1 MLPMKFIYVVSLL
14 LFFGCGPTEKEKK
27 EIEEEIISIK
37 ARMINLM
44 DESSDL
50 VIDIDAY
57 KYHQTNI
64 EIGETKLDEINQ
76 ELKEVVPGSIEEKN
90 LKMKQER
97 ILSRLASEKEKLQR
111 TGNLQMMEKELQS
124 YGKKYDSLEVLLKE
138 KTYLIN

>member
-1 MLPMKFIYVVSLL
+1 MKFIYVVSLL

-44 DESSDL
+44 NESSDL
-50 VIDIDAY
+50 VIDIDSY
-57 KYHQTNI
+57 KYHKTNI

-76 ELKEVVPGSIEEKN
+76 ELKEVAPGSVEEKN

-111 TGNLQMMEKELQS
+111 TGNLQLMEKQLQS
-124 YGKKYDSLEVLLKE
+124 YGKKYDSMEVLLKE